1 MSSKLQLIIN
11 VFLLAATMRRLR
23 DDECPL
29 ALCLSWTADGLN
41 FHRFVLQEND
51 TGEIMVRATW
61 YTKNIN
67 IDISQKEVGCQHFE
81 SSLCFQP
88 SVKKKMLRPP

>member
-1 MSSKLQLIIN
+1 MF
-11 VFLLAATMRRLR
+11 FLLAATMRRLR

-61 YTKNIN
+61 YTK
-67 IDISQKEVGCQHFE
+67 KY
-81 SSLCFQP
+81 
-88 SVKKKMLRPP
+88 